1 MSHTHQ
7 RRQNLAQG
15 IFSLWANWAV
25 AIGFIIL
32 PIIITPLVSPRL
44 LPVIP
49 IILVGIL
56 TLLDRRNRIQMS
68 PTCFR
73 IPHLTQV
80 ILISSAIVLLIDIIY
95 KTHTDINNFI
105 GQPVNLSN
113 PVLPILDISP
123 VAVIVCL
130 LNMTRGNNPRSCR
143 SCRNRLGEA
152 IDRGLIGMLYSRESK
167 IQIKFLLWM
176 SLALAVSTWAYYIF
190 FYINVNINMADSYF
204 FILCP
209 LLCYVI
215 SLIYFGVRYYTLWV
229 YYCQNNATA
238 KVIDYQGTTIRYL
251 VVCEDKIL
259 LNIPEPTSDVIF
271 SDDLKI
277 DVPLKVSLPFKESI
291 SGMEARNY
299 FVDASEMQDADT
311 RPIFQSCD
319 PGMYNNIFHYVAF
332 VKDADKAA
340 EILKGQ
346 WFSLADTNE
355 MIREGLVAM
364 ALAAELSRIYTITMA
379 WKAYDK
385 SGHRL
390 YEIKHYKPTF
400 RLKDMHTWDVDYND
414 ANWLYVA
421 EINEDKP
428 FYCLRRLWHKITKG
442 LGE

>member
-1 MSHTHQ
+1 MFHSHQ

-25 AIGFIIL
+25 SVGFLAL
-32 PIIITPLVSPRL
+32 PIMITPLVAPRI
-44 LPVIP
+44 LPVITL
-49 IILVGIL
+49 ILAGIL
-56 TLLDRRNRIQMS
+56 TLLDRRNRIQLS

-73 IPHLTQV
+73 IPHLVQA
-80 ILISSAIVLLIDIIY
+80 ILIISTATLLVDIFY
-95 KTHTDINNFI
+95 KTHSEINRLI
-105 GQPVNLSN
+105 GQPVNLSTPLL
-113 PVLPILDISP
+113 PVLDISL

-130 LNMTRGNNPRSCR
+130 FNMVRSKNPRSCR
-143 SCRNRLGEA
+143 SCRNQLGEA
-152 IDRGLIGMLYSRESK
+152 IDRGLIGMLYNRESK
-167 IQIKFLLWM
+167 IQIKFLFWL
-176 SLALAVSTWAYYIF
+176 SLALAVTTWIYYIF
-190 FYINVNINMADSYF
+190 FYINVNINRADNYF

-209 LLCYVI
+209 LLCYVL
-215 SLIYFGVRYYTLWV
+215 SLIYFGARYYTMWV

-238 KVIDYQGTTIRYL
+238 KVIERQGTSIRYI
-251 VVCEDKIL
+251 VICNDKIL
-259 LNIPEPTSDVIF
+259 LNIPEPSSDVIF

-277 DVPLKVSLPFKESI
+277 DVPLKVMLPFKETVSEL
-291 SGMEARNY
+291 EAHNY
-299 FVDASEMQDADT
+299 FIDAAEMHDAET
-311 RPIFQSCD
+311 RLIFQSCD
-319 PGMYNNIFHYVAF
+319 PGMYNNMFHYVAF

-340 EILKGQ
+340 ETLKGQ
-346 WFSLADTNE
+346 WFSLSETND

-379 WKAYDK
+379 WKAYDR

-400 RLKDMHTWDVDYND
+400 RLKDMQTWDVDYND

-428 FYCLRRLWHKITKG
+428 FYRIRRLWHRITKG

>member
-1 MSHTHQ
+1 MFHTHQ

-25 AIGFIIL
+25 SVGFLAL

-44 LPVIP
+44 LPVVP
-49 IILVGIL
+49 LILVIVL
-56 TLLDRRNRIQMS
+56 TILDRRNRIQPS

-73 IPHLTQV
+73 IPHLVQV
-80 ILISSAIVLLIDIIY
+80 ILIASSVVMLADFIY
-95 KTHTDINNFI
+95 KTHTEVNSFI

-113 PVLPILDISP
+113 PLHPVLDISP
-123 VAVIVCL
+123 VAVVICL
-130 LNMTRGNNPRSCR
+130 LNMLRGNNSRSCR
-143 SCRNRLGEA
+143 SCQNRLGEA
-152 IDRGLIGMLYSRESK
+152 IDRGLIGMLYNRESK
-167 IQIKFLLWM
+167 IQIKFLLWL
-176 SLALAVSTWAYYIF
+176 SLALALSTWAYYIF
-190 FYINVNINMADSYF
+190 FYINVNINKTDSYF

-209 LLCYVI
+209 LLCYVF

-229 YYCQNNATA
+229 YYCQNNETA
-238 KVIDYQGTTIRYL
+238 KVIEHHGTTIRYIVL
-251 VVCEDKIL
+251 CEDKIL
-259 LNIPEPTSDVIF
+259 LNIPEANSDVIF

-277 DVPLKVSLPFKESI
+277 DVPLKISLPFKEMV
-291 SGMEARNY
+291 SGHEAHDY
-299 FVDASEMQDADT
+299 FSDASEMHDADT
-311 RPIFQSCD
+311 RLIFQSCD

-340 EILKGQ
+340 QTLKGH
-346 WFSLADTNE
+346 WFSLQETNE
-355 MIREGLVAM
+355 MIRDGMAAM

-400 RLKDMHTWDVDYND
+400 RLRDMPTWNVDYND

-421 EINEDKP
+421 EVNEDKP
-428 FYCLRRLWHKITKG
+428 FYRLRRIWHKITKG
-442 LGE
+442 MGE